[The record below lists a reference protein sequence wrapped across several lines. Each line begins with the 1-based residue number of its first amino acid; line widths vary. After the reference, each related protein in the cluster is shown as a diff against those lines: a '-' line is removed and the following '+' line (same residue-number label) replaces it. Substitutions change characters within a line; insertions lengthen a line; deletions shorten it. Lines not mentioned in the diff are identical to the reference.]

1 MTTFTTHITLDDD
14 LKAFVDKDSQT
25 SGFASIS
32 EYIRDLMS
40 ERRKRKESYEF
51 AKSHMRGLMLD
62 GMNSGIS
69 PLSNADYL
77 ASLRSQLHPTSGL

>member
-14 LKAFVDKDSQT
+14 LKAFIDKDSQT

-40 ERRKRKESYEF
+40 ERRKRKESHEF
-51 AKSHMRGLMLD
+51 AKSHMHGLMLE

-69 PLSNADYL
+69 PISNADYL
-77 ASLRSQLHPTSGL
+77 ASLRIKLQTTSTL